1 MRGLLTMQLKKV
13 DTLYKYITLLSSIK
27 NISTDF
33 YDTGNQKFIHRVVT
47 LYNQFR
53 ESIIKEVSNDN
64 ELVSIIELSEPLDE
78 NAKLE
83 DVILNS
89 TMIINS
95 YQINLDYNEFTISQK
110 VKNMQLLEVEKQI
123 YDKDR
128 KIDRSIL
135 HFNLV
140 N

>member
-1 MRGLLTMQLKKV
+1 MQLKKV

-27 NISTDF
+27 NIATDF
-33 YDTGNQKFIHRVVT
+33 YETGNQKFINRVIT

-53 ESIIKEVSNDN
+53 DNIIKEVSNDN

-89 TMIINS
+89 IMIINS
-95 YQINLDYNEFTISQK
+95 YQLHLDYNEFTISQK

-123 YDKDR
+123 NDKDR
-128 KIDRSIL
+128 NIDRSIL

>member
-1 MRGLLTMQLKKV
+1 MQLKKV